1 VLLTIFHISLQ
12 EKSFGQQEPKSIA
25 PPEESGT
32 SKSRAVKVLSVE
44 VAQMD
49 AVPFKVAEPETCTH
63 ETGPVVAHPEAVRA
77 FYLHVYSF
85 EIMQMFFMC
94 F

>member
-1 VLLTIFHISLQ
+1 
-12 EKSFGQQEPKSIA
+12 
-25 PPEESGT
+25 
-32 SKSRAVKVLSVE
+32 LSVE

-49 AVPFKVAEPETCTH
+49 VVPFKVAEPEACTH

-85 EIMQMFFMC
+85 EIMQMSFMC